1 MGSVVTSSIGVLG
14 APYNR
19 QYSDP
24 SSWDVAVD
32 AAYSNNLTTALS
44 GAGVIPK
51 GEVYDDGGARIQ
63 ISTIQVIGGS
73 TANANCF
80 KWLAPASAR
89 GWHVNLGAN
98 RLAGVVP
105 GSGLSQNS
113 NGTSS
118 LWVTDAHSLIEGL
131 VLDTISSGS
140 YNTRTRLDLLGANA
154 VARNMIIEA
163 RTTNNATY
171 LVNMEGDNSALINS
185 FVIYRGTGTVENA
198 IRLSV
203 GAGKTAYILASTIVR
218 SSDLSAGG
226 AAFERVTGQSGT
238 AVVRSCAIFGW
249 NAIATGTGP
258 TFDGTNSGYNA
269 TNLTS
274 GLPGTT
280 GNLHG
285 GSLPSPWGT
294 AGSIFENTTAA
305 NGDWRLAAGSPL
317 AGVGARITAPQNPAG
332 SDGSGNPV
340 VRSGTGDLDGAL
352 RARSTST
359 PSIGAWEG
367 ASSGGSF
374 LLLAANH
381 YDD

>member
-32 AAYSNNLTTALS
+32 TAYSNNLVTALS

-51 GEVYDDGGARIQ
+51 GEVHDDGGVRIA
-63 ISTIQVIGGS
+63 INSIQVMGGS
-73 TANANCF
+73 TASVDCF
-80 KWLAPASAR
+80 KWLAPASGRA
-89 GWHVNLGAN
+89 WYSNLTGNPLSSLTPGA
-98 RLAGVVP
+98 GFY
-105 GSGLSQNS
+105 S
-113 NGTSS
+113 NGNGNPSIYLS
-118 LWVTDAHSLIEGL
+118 DNYSLIEGM
-131 VLDTISSGS
+131 VLTTLNSGS
-140 YNTRTRLDLLGANA
+140 VINPSRLEVWGVGA

-163 RTTNNATY
+163 RTTANATY
-171 LVNMEGDNSALINS
+171 MVNLDGNGSALLNS
-185 FVIYRGTGTVENA
+185 FLIYRGTGTVERA
-198 IRLSV
+198 IRLTLAS
-203 GAGKTAYILASTIVR
+203 GETAYVLANTIVR
-218 SSDLSAGG
+218 ASDLSAGG
-226 AAFERVTGQSGT
+226 TVFEKVSGQTGT
-238 AVVRSCAIFGW
+238 AVVRGNAIFGW
-249 NAIATGTGP
+249 NAMETGTGA
-258 TFDGTNSGYNA
+258 TFDATNSGYNA

-305 NGDWRLAAGSPL
+305 NGDWRLASGSPL
-317 AGVGARITAPQNPAG
+317 AGVGARITSPSNPAG
-332 SDGSGNPV
+332 SDGSGNPI
-340 VRSGTGDLDGAL
+340 VRTGTGDLDGAL

-374 LLLAANH
+374 LLLAAHH